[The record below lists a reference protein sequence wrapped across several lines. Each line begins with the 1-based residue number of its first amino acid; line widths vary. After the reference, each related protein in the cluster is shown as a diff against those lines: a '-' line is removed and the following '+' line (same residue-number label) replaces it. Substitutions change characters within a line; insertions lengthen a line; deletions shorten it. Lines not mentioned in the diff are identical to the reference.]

1 MFSCQDAFPKK
12 VGKVVLMIRKNP
24 PTCIENYRPINSCK
38 SKLMAKIMARRIS
51 AAAESLQNLGLEQ
64 QGFRKGRKSKDNIY
78 LINSILTKAEQK
90 KAITHLLFLDLK
102 EAYDRVDRMILYK
115 KLWQLNFPASFID
128 FLKDY

>member
-78 LINSILTKAEQK
+78 LINSILTKAEQN

-102 EAYDRVDRMILYK
+102 
-115 KLWQLNFPASFID
+115 
-128 FLKDY
+128 

>member
-1 MFSCQDAFPKK
+1 
-12 VGKVVLMIRKNP
+12 
-24 PTCIENYRPINSCK
+24 
-38 SKLMAKIMARRIS
+38 MAKIMARRIS

>member
-38 SKLMAKIMARRIS
+38 SKLMAKIIAKRIS

-64 QGFRKGRKSKDNIY
+64 QGFRKGRRCKDNIY
-78 LINSILTKAEQK
+78 LINSILTKE
-90 KAITHLLFLDLK
+90 
-102 EAYDRVDRMILYK
+102 RR
-115 KLWQLNFPASFID
+115 KLSLTYFS
-128 FLKDY
+128 